1 MIVYPLFAFQGI
13 GLAIMLNTG
22 TSLIS
27 DVIGNESESA
37 AFVYGTY
44 CLFEKFGN
52 GILLYYL
59 ISNYSENEPQ
69 VLKWIITIS
78 PISFAVLA
86 YIFTFLGNYYFGHRL
101 AKITGLS

>member
-1 MIVYPLFAFQGI
+1 MTRYFRNRFRPMLLAIFIITATSLPLAFLNEDRVSQTIVYPLFALQGI

-27 DVIGNESESA
+27 DVIGNEAESA

-52 GILLYYL
+52 GILLFWI
-59 ISNYSENEPQ
+59 ISHYSENEP
-69 VLKWIITIS
+69 
-78 PISFAVLA
+78 
-86 YIFTFLGNYYFGHRL
+86 
-101 AKITGLS
+101 

>member
-1 MIVYPLFAFQGI
+1 
-13 GLAIMLNTG
+13 MLNTG

-52 GILLYYL
+52 GILLFWL
-59 ISNYSENEPQ
+59 ISNYSENEP
-69 VLKWIITIS
+69 
-78 PISFAVLA
+78 
-86 YIFTFLGNYYFGHRL
+86 
-101 AKITGLS
+101 

>member
-1 MIVYPLFAFQGI
+1 MTRYFRNRFRPMLLAIFIITATSFPLAFLNEDKLSQVIVYPLFSLQGI

-27 DVIGNESESA
+27 DVIGNESDSA

-52 GILLYYL
+52 GILLFWL
-59 ISNYSENEPQ
+59 ISNYSENEP
-69 VLKWIITIS
+69 
-78 PISFAVLA
+78 
-86 YIFTFLGNYYFGHRL
+86 
-101 AKITGLS
+101 